1 MRRFVGSK
9 LPILICFTF
18 FLTVSGFPGTVIQAT
33 DAKFPIG
40 EMISKGGVRFEARDN
55 VWKSIDSSHFPVFE
69 KGKIKTEQGAGMVTL
84 GNSCHLEIAQNSVIS
99 FEQVDRVHLTQGR
112 VSFRI
117 PSSKEMTI
125 RVGSLA
131 VTKPRV
137 QQASKGAAII
147 PAKSEDTVGSVTL
160 HSNGSVTIRNLQGS
174 LSILDQ
180 DRVVVAALSSKESI
194 TIPATMASGKS
205 YKMMAQA
212 GEVRESKRETQN
224 VIDQEWTYLGLNA
237 IEWIAVGYAAL
248 LVGGLTYAFWPEGD
262 KDRTVGQV
270 RTVEQEQVPICP

>member
-1 MRRFVGSK
+1 MKKMRKFIGSK
-9 LPILICFTF
+9 FPIIVCFSF
-18 FLTVSGFPGTVIQAT
+18 FLTISGFPGTGTQAK
-33 DAKFPIG
+33 DATFPIG
-40 EMISKGGVRFEARDN
+40 EIVSKGGVRFEAREN

-69 KGKIKTEQGAGMVTL
+69 KGKIKTEQGTGVVTL

-99 FEQVDRVHLTQGR
+99 FEQVNQIHLTQGR
-112 VSFRI
+112 VNFRI
-117 PSSKEMTI
+117 PSSKEMI
-125 RVGSLA
+125 IKVGSLT

-137 QQASKGAAII
+137 QQASKGTTIV
-147 PAKSEDTVGSVTL
+147 PTKNEDTVGSVTL
-160 HSNGSVTIRNLQGS
+160 HANGSVTIKNLQGS

-180 DRVVVAALSSKESI
+180 DHVVVAALSSKESI

-205 YKMMAQA
+205 YRMMAQA
-212 GEVRESKRETQN
+212 GEVRESQRVTKN

-262 KDRTVGQV
+262 KDT
-270 RTVEQEQVPICP
+270 TVEQEQIPVCP

>member
-1 MRRFVGSK
+1 MRRFVGSN
-9 LPILICFTF
+9 LPILMCFTF
-18 FLTVSGFPGTVIQAT
+18 FLTVSGFPGTVIQAK

-69 KGKIKTEQGAGMVTL
+69 KGKIKTEQGRGMVTL

-125 RVGSLA
+125 RVGSLS

-137 QQASKGAAII
+137 QQASRDAAII
-147 PAKSEDTVGSVTL
+147 PAKNEDTVGSITV
-160 HSNGSVTIRNLQGS
+160 HSNGSVTIKNLQGS

-180 DRVVVAALSSKESI
+180 DRVVVAALSSRESI

-205 YKMMAQA
+205 NKMVAQA
-212 GEVRESKRETQN
+212 GEIRESKRETQN
-224 VIDQEWTYLGLNA
+224 VIDQEWTYLGLNT
-237 IEWIAVGYAAL
+237 IEWIAVGYAAA
-248 LVGGLTYAFWPEGD
+248 LVGGLIYAYWPEGD
-262 KDRTVGQV
+262 KDRTV
-270 RTVEQEQVPICP
+270 EQVPICP

>member
-1 MRRFVGSK
+1 MKKTRRFVGSK

-18 FLTVSGFPGTVIQAT
+18 FLTVSGFPGTVIQAK

-69 KGKIKTEQGAGMVTL
+69 KGKIKTEQGTGMVTL

-99 FEQVDRVHLTQGR
+99 FEQVDRVHLTQGK
-112 VSFRI
+112 VNFRI

-125 RVGSLA
+125 KVGSLT

-137 QQASKGAAII
+137 RQASKGTVII

-180 DRVVVAALSSKESI
+180 DRVVIAALSSKESI

-205 YKMMAQA
+205 YRMMAQA

-224 VIDQEWTYLGLNA
+224 VIDQEWTYLGLDA

-262 KDRTVGQV
+262 KDRTVAI
-270 RTVEQEQVPICP
+270 EQEQVPICP